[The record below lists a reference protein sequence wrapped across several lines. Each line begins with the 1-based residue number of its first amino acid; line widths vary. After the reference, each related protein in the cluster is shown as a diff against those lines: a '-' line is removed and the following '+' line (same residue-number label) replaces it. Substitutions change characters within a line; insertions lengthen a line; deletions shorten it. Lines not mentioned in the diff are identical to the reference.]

1 MMFEDNDAA
10 LTAAS
15 STSAQSISQDKQSGT
30 VQPLLRM
37 CSVGVNYGPVQA
49 LSEVDLNVFPGS
61 IHAIIGENGAGKSTL
76 LKTMAGIQRPTHG
89 HLELDGQTCNFT
101 GSQQA
106 QVAGISCVFQEM
118 SLIPDLSIAENILL
132 LNPPRRFGVIRHKA
146 QNLQVMKLL
155 ERVGAGD
162 LNPRTLVRNL
172 PLSKQQLVE
181 IAKGLAVNPRL
192 LILDEST
199 SALTNQDT
207 RHILDMVKSLRDA
220 GLAILYVSHRMSE
233 IRDLADECS
242 VFRDGKK
249 IKTFRARDRS
259 DSDIVEMMLG
269 RSIEASFPPKSAL
282 PIDAAPMIETAHL
295 AWSPTLKD
303 ISVNIR
309 KGEIVGIG
317 GLDGQGQH
325 DFLLALF
332 GGLKDL
338 DGDIRLNGAAST
350 GKTPSERVR
359 QRPTMAY
366 VPEDRGL
373 FGLAQQMSVGENIL
387 LVDKESYARDFR
399 RPKAKDTHRLQSAI
413 ERLKIKVSSHRQPVF
428 SLSGGNQQK
437 VVLAK
442 WLSEMPDILLLD
454 DPTRGIDVGTKQ
466 EIFILLNELA
476 TAGCTILLYS
486 SDYQELINCCH
497 RVLVFYEGQISHELQ
512 ADDLTESNL
521 INAAFNLP
529 LQSQKQQSAN
539 TTA

>member
-1 MMFEDNDAA
+1 MLKNNDAA
-10 LTAAS
+10 AMAAS
-15 STSAQSISQDKQSGT
+15 NISAETSVSNGQSNSA
-30 VQPLLRM
+30 QPLLRM
-37 CSVGVNYGPVQA
+37 CGVGVDYGAVQA
-49 LSEVDLNVFPGS
+49 LSEVELNVFPGS

-76 LKTMAGIQRPTHG
+76 LKTIAGIQRPTHG
-89 HLELDGQTCNFT
+89 HLELGGEICNFS

-106 QVAGISCVFQEM
+106 QAAGISCVFQEM

-132 LNPPRRFGVIRHKA
+132 LKPPRRFGMVRHKA
-146 QNLQVMKLL
+146 QNLQVIKLL

-162 LNPRTLVRNL
+162 LNPSTLVRNL

-181 IAKGLAVNPRL
+181 IAKGLAINPRL

-207 RHILDMVKSLRDA
+207 RHILDMVKSLRDD

-249 IKTFRARDRS
+249 IRTFRANDHS
-259 DSDIVEMMLG
+259 DNDIVEMMLG
-269 RSIEASFPPKSAL
+269 RSIEASFPPKSDL
-282 PIDAAPMIETAHL
+282 PIDAGTMIETTHL
-295 AWSPTLKD
+295 AWSPTLQD
-303 ISVNIR
+303 ISANIK
-309 KGEIVGIG
+309 KGEIVGLG

-332 GGLKDL
+332 GALKDL
-338 DGDIRLNGAAST
+338 DGDIRLNGAASL
-350 GKTPSERVR
+350 GKTPSARVR
-359 QRPTMAY
+359 QHPTMAY

-387 LVDKESYARDFR
+387 LVDKESYARDFW
-399 RPKAKDTHRLQSAI
+399 RPKAKDTHRLQIAI

-437 VVLAK
+437 VILAK

-466 EIFILLNELA
+466 EIFLLLNELA

-497 RVLVFYEGQISHELQ
+497 RVLVFYEGKISHELQ

-529 LQSQKQQSAN
+529 LQSQQKLSAE